1 MKKIILS
8 LSLLLT
14 IGIATVTATPV
25 TTPDP
30 RVEKIFQKEFAGA
43 ENVKW
48 SEQDDFIS
56 ALFLL
61 NGHRIQAWFKKEGE
75 LVGSIRGL
83 SYNQLPLQVIRSLQS
98 KFEQA
103 VIIEIREVTNNEGTN
118 YKIVLENKDKKY
130 KVSIR
135 PDGNVEE
142 TLKLKK

>member
-1 MKKIILS
+1 MKKIIVS
-8 LSLLLT
+8 LSMLLT
-14 IGIATVTATPV
+14 IGVGTVAAAPV

-30 RVEKIFQKEFAGA
+30 RVERIFQKEFAGA

-83 SYNQLPLQVIRSLQS
+83 SYSQLPLLVLRSLQS
-98 KFEQA
+98 RFEEA
-103 VIIEIREVTNNEGTN
+103 VVIEIREVTNTEGTN

-135 PDGNVEE
+135 PDGTIEE
-142 TLKLKK
+142 TQKMKK